1 MKQKSYSL
9 RVRVMVICLLTTLVT
24 VVIFMVYGVYNV
36 FRYREDFLNTNR
48 YVADFYASE
57 LKRDMESLQ
66 SYTNSILTTNV
77 HYGMLSHTKISEK
90 NKVWAEYYLSNALES
105 KATSLQQYGG
115 LFYYDKVQNTMRSQF
130 SDAFLDDELYF
141 LNVALKSW
149 LQEHVE
155 NVGSQFVELEGRL
168 YYISVVGGP
177 ERYVG
182 FFLELD
188 RYFLNSLS
196 SEEGEAQILFLDGD
210 GKVLSWVGE
219 EILSEDKVLVTERAS
234 WVSGHNYALVK
245 SSVIGGSL
253 ELALVR
259 PFWQFLHFWTDWR
272 FWVFLVAIPLVGVC
286 FFFVVY
292 QYFYKILLC
301 PADRL
306 VQRVKWMEEQGE
318 KIQLEQSPIVEF
330 REIENRVDEM
340 VARISTLQKE
350 SYLAQM
356 EKQNAQVQTYKLQIQ
371 PHFYLNCLKTMDALL
386 ENGEYVQLRPFIL
399 CLSHYMRSRFR
410 EVLDMVTL
418 EEEIK
423 TATSYYSLMTLL
435 HNEPTLFRMDA
446 DERARRCRIPHFC
459 VQMFLENSFKYAKR
473 AGRILSIH
481 MQASF
486 LQEEGEEFLLLR
498 ISDNGD
504 GYPMEKLKEWND
516 VMPHPGMDTEHIGI
530 NNLRYR
536 IRLLYNGKGKVVF
549 YNGLTGGAVTEI
561 ILPVK
566 EEEWNESACH

>member
-9 RVRVMVICLLTTLVT
+9 RVRVLVICLLTTLVI
-24 VVIFMVYGVYNV
+24 VCIFMAYGVYNV

-57 LKRDMESLQ
+57 LKRDMESLR
-66 SYTNSILTTNV
+66 SYVNSILTTNA
-77 HYGMLSHTKISEK
+77 HYSMLSHTEVSEK
-90 NKVWAEYYLSNALES
+90 NRVWAEYYLNNALES
-105 KATSLQQYGG
+105 KATSLQRYGG
-115 LFYYDKVQNTMRSQF
+115 LFYYDKQRNTMRSQF
-130 SDAFLDDELYF
+130 SEAFPDDEIYF
-141 LNVALKSW
+141 INVALKGW
-149 LQEHVE
+149 LKEHTE
-155 NVGSQFVELEGRL
+155 MSGSQFVELEGHF
-168 YYISVVGGP
+168 YYVSVVGGP
-177 ERYVG
+177 DNYVG

-196 SEEGEAQILFLDGD
+196 SEEGEAQLLFLDGN
-210 GKVLSWVGE
+210 GKVLSWVGD
-219 EILSEDKVLVTERAS
+219 EILSQEKIMVTETAS
-234 WVSGHNYALVK
+234 WLNGHNYALIK
-245 SSVIGGSL
+245 SVVISGSL

-259 PFWQFLHFWTDWR
+259 PFWQFLHFWMDWR
-272 FWVFLVAIPLVGVC
+272 FWVFLVAIPLVGFG

-292 QYFYKILLC
+292 RSFYKILLC

-318 KIQLEQSPIVEF
+318 NPSLDQSPIVEF
-330 REIENRVDEM
+330 REIEERVDEM
-340 VARISTLQKE
+340 VARISSLQRE

-356 EKQNAQVQTYKLQIQ
+356 EKQNAQVQTYKLQIR

-386 ENGEYVQLRPFIL
+386 ENQDYARLRPFIL
-399 CLSHYMRSRFR
+399 CLSQYMRSRFR
-410 EVLDMVTL
+410 EVSDTVTL
-418 EEEIK
+418 EEEMK

-435 HNEPTLFRMDA
+435 YNEPILFRMEA
-446 DERARRCRIPHFC
+446 SERAKRCRIPHFC

-473 AGRILSIH
+473 AGRILSIQ

-486 LQEEGEEFLLLR
+486 LQEEGEEFLMLR
-498 ISDNGD
+498 INDNGD
-504 GYPMEKLKEWND
+504 GYPLEKLKEWND
-516 VMPHPGMDTEHIGI
+516 VSPHPGMTTEHIGI

-536 IRLLYNGKGKVVF
+536 IKLLYKEKGKVVF

-566 EEEWNESACH
+566 EGE